1 MDVEVLIDDLINDEG
16 IRLKAYRCTAGKLTI
31 GIGRNLDDKGLSIQ
45 EIMYLCK
52 NDINEILPQLQ
63 KLTFWNELN
72 SPRQEVLV
80 NMAFNLGVD
89 GLLKFKKTLEL
100 ISKKEYEKASAEMLR
115 SKWANQVGKRAI
127 RLSKVMR
134 SGERA

>member
-1 MDVEVLIDDLINDEG
+1 MDIEVLIDDLINDEG

-63 KLTFWNELN
+63 KLPFWNELN
-72 SPRQEVLV
+72 SARQEVLA
-80 NMAFNLGVD
+80 NMAFNLGVE
-89 GLLKFKKTLEL
+89 GLLKFKKTIDL

-115 SKWANQVGKRAI
+115 SKWANQVGKRAL

-134 SGERA
+134 SGERS